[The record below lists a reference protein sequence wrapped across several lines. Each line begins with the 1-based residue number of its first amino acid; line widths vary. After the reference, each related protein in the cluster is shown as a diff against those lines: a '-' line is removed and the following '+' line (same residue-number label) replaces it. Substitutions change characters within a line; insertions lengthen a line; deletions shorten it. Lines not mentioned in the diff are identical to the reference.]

1 MGVVKRLS
9 RTPRVQGALG
19 RVAAGYLRLVGRT
32 NRFVLDPPDAYALYE
47 APADK
52 KVVASPNGN
61 ACCKSRSR
69 VLRDALERRTA
80 LPTREE

>member
-1 MGVVKRLS
+1 MIY
-9 RTPRVQGALG
+9 RTA
-19 RVAAGYLRLVGRT
+19 
-32 NRFVLDPPDAYALYE
+32 ALYE

-61 ACCKSRSR
+61 ACCKSRSS
-69 VLRDALERRTA
+69 VLRDALERLTA